1 MPLNSLAIR
10 KSEMKRELRY
20 GESVDLFLGALSQ
33 IEPTELDGGGFD
45 FHWANG
51 STTQVDM
58 TELAADAAQMI
69 GELRDQLQ
77 AAEHLAELRGRQN
90 LDLQRKLDALA
101 AENVALKESVDH
113 AAGCIHAAE
122 VEGLEDALESN
133 DGERL
138 ADLIHRRLCHAHLPV
153 VTPATDAVINT
164 VRADEL
170 GKVAVLINLSA
181 DKKQSEGYD
190 DCARDRRDL
199 AVHFLTMAHQLRAGK
214 DGENDS

>member
-1 MPLNSLAIR
+1 
-10 KSEMKRELRY
+10 MKRELRY
-20 GESVDLFLGALSQ
+20 GANVEWFLNDIAAVEMSDIDSGEFEIYGEDDAGRETCTY
-33 IEPTELDGGGFD
+33 IDI
-45 FHWANG
+45 
-51 STTQVDM
+51 
-58 TELAADAAQMI
+58 TELAADAAQI
-69 GELRDQLQ
+69 ISELRDQLQ

-90 LDLQRKLDALA
+90 LDTQRKLDAQS
-101 AENVALKESVDH
+101 AENVALKESVEH

-153 VTPATDAVINT
+153 VTPATDAFINS

-190 DCARDRRDL
+190 DCARERRDL
-199 AVHFLTMAHQLRAGK
+199 AVHFLTMAHELRAG
-214 DGENDS
+214 EPS